1 LDVIAAVLF
10 NFWPLRKRT
19 SGMKFTPKKGV
30 LRLVMVAVG
39 ILLGLPFAESFTFIV
54 VCALVCIGWV
64 LYELIGGFFDVD

>member
-1 LDVIAAVLF
+1 
-10 NFWPLRKRT
+10 
-19 SGMKFTPKKGV
+19 MKFTPKKGV
-30 LRLVMVAVG
+30 LRLGMVAVG